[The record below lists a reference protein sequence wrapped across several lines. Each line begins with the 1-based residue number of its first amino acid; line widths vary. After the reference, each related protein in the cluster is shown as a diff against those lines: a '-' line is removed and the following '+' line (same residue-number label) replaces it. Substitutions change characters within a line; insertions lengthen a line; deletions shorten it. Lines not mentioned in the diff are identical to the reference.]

1 MEKIE
6 HVRGSIRQLSAE
18 AKVAQQ
24 EGDVACL
31 QVLIDRM
38 HALEEEEEEIS
49 WGDFE
54 DPRSPGVEL
63 PYDELDYDD
72 RKIEILVSNPTSGRG
87 ACVVERG
94 ARGSPSDKHGW
105 HIRWAFERGCVR
117 LLAERKSDRERVLE
131 FALLV

>member
-6 HVRGSIRQLSAE
+6 HVRDSTRQLTAPAE
-18 AKVAQQ
+18 RAKP
-24 EGDVACL
+24 EGDVIRL

-38 HALEEEEEEIS
+38 HALEEGEEEIS

-72 RKIEILVSNPTSGRG
+72 RMIKTITSQPTST
-87 ACVVERG
+87 
-94 ARGSPSDKHGW
+94 PM
-105 HIRWAFERGCVR
+105 
-117 LLAERKSDRERVLE
+117 
-131 FALLV
+131 